1 MPFHIIM
8 LLICFLSADIALA
21 ADSEPVMATQL
32 MGGDEQYKV
41 DVIQDGQ
48 GVKRVA
54 TDASIDVTVEEI
66 LGKDNIADTWF
77 EITACANTSTLRVQ
91 IAASTWGDPAV
102 DVTTTFTTND
112 LEDCAD
118 EVITDLN
125 NDFNFNGVL
134 KATRVTD
141 NPVVHIS
148 SRFVD
153 GRGER
158 LTANDFQLTAGGA
171 TTFIL
176 ETGNDVIK
184 TRQKVNSLA
193 RDPADPRIGTFGIS
207 GTIFIVPAGVGDRF
221 IDNALDGP
229 SPDLRVD
236 GSSTPV
242 DFTIEAD
249 ADKDTFIS
257 ELRFYGGCNGMKFDQ
272 FFCKNSGLTNGI
284 LITIQSDGG
293 TFTLP
298 LLKKTEDFKNKFS
311 LGTAA
316 NFRLDIQSGGDQFLA
331 VLHFETP
338 FPIRKAGTVAGGDD
352 FIEISIQDNL
362 TGSSGGNLT
371 EFEFLVTGFR
381 RDV

>member
-1 MPFHIIM
+1 MFQTIILT
-8 LLICFLSADIALA
+8 LLLFTSDIAIA

-32 MGGDEQYKV
+32 TGGDELHKV

-48 GVKRVA
+48 GVKRIA

-66 LGKDNIADTWF
+66 LGKDNLADTWF

-118 EVITDLN
+118 EVIADLN
-125 NDFNFNGVL
+125 ADGNFSPYL

-158 LTANDFQLTAGGA
+158 LASNDFQLTAGGA
-171 TTFIL
+171 TTYIL

-221 IDNALDGP
+221 LVNALDGS

-242 DFTIEAD
+242 DFTIDAD
-249 ADKDTFIS
+249 ADQDTFVS
-257 ELRFYGGCNGMKFDQ
+257 ELRFFGGCNGIKFNQ
-272 FFCKNSGLTNGI
+272 FFCKNQELTNG
-284 LITIQSDGG
+284 LEVTLRSDGAEY
-293 TFTLP
+293 TFP
-298 LLKKTEDFKNKFS
+298 DLKKTEDFKNKFS
-311 LGTAA
+311 IGSAA

-331 VLHFETP
+331 VLSFETP

-352 FIEISIQDNL
+352 FIRIRVQDDL
-362 TGSSGGNLT
+362 TGSQGGNLT
-371 EFEFLVTGFR
+371 EFEFLVAGFR